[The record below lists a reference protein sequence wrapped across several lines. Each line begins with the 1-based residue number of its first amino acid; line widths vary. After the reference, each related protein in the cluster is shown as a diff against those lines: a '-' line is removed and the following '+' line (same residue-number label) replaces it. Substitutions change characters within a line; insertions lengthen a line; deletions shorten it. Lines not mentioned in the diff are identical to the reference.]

1 MAKLDPRADPL
12 SDPPTSKDDFSVDR
26 VEVVIP
32 APPKAAA
39 KGLEGASEPAKTAA
53 KSGSV
58 PPGEPEPAEAPAKS
72 GSVPA
77 GKGESANPPARVDS
91 LEPPATDGRDPR
103 HVTLEKLLDLNDW
116 KQIGVALDSFGDPA
130 ALPPNLG
137 LVAALAHNENAKDGD
152 PDAVVNAIRSMAALL
167 GVSEGS
173 PMARVLARRM
183 LRKNPVRFSER
194 KAPAARTSLLIVL
207 ATLVVGGGVG
217 WLASIGSWRG
227 IAALLH
233 R

>member
-1 MAKLDPRADPL
+1 MRAGVRRFRIMAKLDPRADPL

-39 KGLEGASEPAKTAA
+39 KGLEGESEPAASHA
-53 KSGSV
+53 KSDSV
-58 PPGEPEPAEAPAKS
+58 PPGKR
-72 GSVPA
+72 
-77 GKGESANPPARVDS
+77 ESAKPPARVDS
-91 LEPPATDGRDPR
+91 LEPPATEGRDPR

-116 KQIGVALDSFGDPA
+116 RQIGVALDAFGDPA

-152 PDAVVNAIRSMAALL
+152 PDAAVNAIRAMAALL
-167 GVSEGS
+167 GVAENS

-194 KAPAARTSLLIVL
+194 KAPAARTSLLIVI

-233 R
+233 L

>member
-1 MAKLDPRADPL
+1 MPAVVRRFRIMAKLDPRADPL

-39 KGLEGASEPAKTAA
+39 NGLEKAESVKPPA

-58 PPGEPEPAEAPAKS
+58 PPAKS
-72 GSVPA
+72 
-77 GKGESANPPARVDS
+77 ESARPLARVDS
-91 LEPPATDGRDPR
+91 LEPPAIDGRDPR
-103 HVTLEKLLDLNDW
+103 HVTLEKLLDQNDW
-116 KQIGVALDSFGDPA
+116 KQIGVELDSFGDLA
-130 ALPPNLG
+130 SLPPNLG
-137 LVAALAHNENAKDGD
+137 LVSALAHNENAKDGD
-152 PDAVVNAIRSMAALL
+152 PDAVVNAIRCMAGLL
-167 GVSEGS
+167 GVAENS

-233 R
+233 F